1 MLTLRVTERMAGTIG
16 VLSVYGD
23 DWFGNARTA
32 QRRRAELRKVGIEF
46 VSDLAPGVRVDVG
59 TVLHAAC
66 DAWNHGNREGQGT
79 APDTTLANDGKRKG
93 VGAMVAA

>member
-1 MLTLRVTERMAGTIG
+1 MLTLRIAERMAGTFG

-32 QRRRAELRKVGIEF
+32 QRRRAQLRKVGIEF

-59 TVLHAAC
+59 RVLHAAC
-66 DAWNHGNREGQGT
+66 AAWETPEPNQQTSH
-79 APDTTLANDGKRKG
+79 APTRTHYRAR
-93 VGAMVAA
+93 

>member
-1 MLTLRVTERMAGTIG
+1 MAGTIG

-46 VSDLAPGVRVDVG
+46 VSDLSPGVRVDVG
-59 TVLHAAC
+59 TVLRAAC
-66 DAWNHGNREGQGT
+66 DAWSPERRDGRKARCTSPRCTGRE
-79 APDTTLANDGKRKG
+79 
-93 VGAMVAA
+93 